1 MFSYTVANV
10 SKTEMAALL
19 SALSDMKKKQTDG
32 NEGNPKGADGKEK
45 ETNLVSESTQK
56 KSKNEQESEK
66 EKDKN
71 LDSESTT
78 EKSKNEQ
85 ESESQIKETEQ
96 MQHAKN
102 VQETK
107 DHGGSS
113 GSRSPTNFTSEA
125 DIATQEENRVYVC
138 LACYDKDIP
147 QSVRKSFFADERAF
161 DVHIELHSNEELEVK
176 LVKVKSYPCTLM
188 NCNSFFATYLGQ
200 LDHRLCHP
208 EFYCEYC
215 KQFLGSS
222 HLLAN
227 HMVACHV
234 RIEHAAKKAAG
245 AFSG

>member
-1 MFSYTVANV
+1 MSQAVLSPNLTKKFQWEVSQIAN
-10 SKTEMAALL
+10 
-19 SALSDMKKKQTDG
+19 
-32 NEGNPKGADGKEK
+32 KERSGVLRYK
-45 ETNLVSESTQK
+45 WFKCKLK
-56 KSKNEQESEK
+56 PPKNEQESEK

-78 EKSKNEQ
+78 EKSKNEK

-113 GSRSPTNFTSEA
+113 RFSSEA
-125 DIATQEENRVYVC
+125 DIATQEEKRVYIC
-138 LACYDKDIP
+138 LACYDVDSP
-147 QSVRKSFFADERAF
+147 QSDRKSFFADERAF
-161 DVHIELHSNEELEVK
+161 DVHIKLHSNEGLEEK

-188 NCNSFFATYLGQ
+188 NCNSFFAMYMGQ

-208 EFYCEYC
+208 ELYCEYC

-227 HMVACHV
+227 HMVTCNV
-234 RIEHAAKKAAG
+234 RIKHAVKKAADALPG
-245 AFSG
+245 

>member
-1 MFSYTVANV
+1 
-10 SKTEMAALL
+10 MAALL
-19 SALSDMKKKQTDG
+19 SALSDIKKKQTDG

-45 ETNLVSESTQK
+45 ETNLASESTQK

-71 LDSESTT
+71 LDSESTK

-85 ESESQIKETEQ
+85 ESESQIKETEET
-96 MQHAKN
+96 QHAKN

-125 DIATQEENRVYVC
+125 DIVTQEKNRVYVC

-147 QSVRKSFFADERAF
+147 QSTIKSFFADERAF
-161 DVHIELHSNEELEVK
+161 DVHIQLYSNEELEVE
-176 LVKVKSYPCTLM
+176 LVKVKSYPCTLR
-188 NCNSFFATYLGQ
+188 NCNSFFAMYGTQ

-208 EFYCEYC
+208 ELYCKFC

-227 HMVACHV
+227 HMVACHIRIEQV
-234 RIEHAAKKAAG
+234 EIEHAAKKTAG